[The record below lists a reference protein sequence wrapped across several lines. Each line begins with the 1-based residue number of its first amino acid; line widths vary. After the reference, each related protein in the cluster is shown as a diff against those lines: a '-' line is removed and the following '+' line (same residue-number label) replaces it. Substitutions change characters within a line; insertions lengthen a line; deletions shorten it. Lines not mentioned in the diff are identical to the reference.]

1 MIRCGRVFAAHAAA
15 LAIVAWTA
23 KAACAQGGP
32 VFDLQPGF
40 TVFDFVSV
48 PEGTISYSAFSLRFS
63 TRFPTHSKWLT
74 PIIGASFLPYGTT
87 ENSVRNT
94 NAPTLFAGNVFPITD
109 ERRTAGWLSMEVP
122 LLVTHSPGGGP
133 TDNPRDYGRDLVIL
147 PTVYVHLGARALR
160 EFGNIW
166 SRLKLV
172 GQLENNLTP
181 RRNSASGARD
191 FLNPIATIGLSLG
204 VGTSR

>member
-1 MIRCGRVFAAHAAA
+1 MIRRGRGLAAHAAA
-15 LAIVAWTA
+15 FAIVACSA

-32 VFDLQPGF
+32 VFDVQPGISI
-40 TVFDFVSV
+40 FDFVSV
-48 PEGTISYSAFSLRFS
+48 PEGTVSNTAFSLRFS
-63 TRFPTHSKWLT
+63 TRFPTSVKWLT

-87 ENSVRNT
+87 ENSVRNS

-122 LLVTHSPGGGP
+122 LLVTHSPGSGP
-133 TDNPRDYGRDLVIL
+133 TDNPRDYGRNLVIL
-147 PTVYVHLGARALR
+147 PTVYVHLGAQALK

-181 RRNSASGARD
+181 KRTSASGTRD
-191 FLNPIATIGLSLG
+191 FLNPIATVGFSLG
-204 VGTSR
+204 VGER